1 MSSLLRSAPVLLM
14 ALAGALAQ
22 AQSVPAPPRLV
33 VFMAVDGLPQRQ
45 IEQNR
50 ALFGPDGFN
59 RFLQRGTSYTQ
70 AYYRHAHTV
79 TGAGH
84 ATMLTGAYPQRS
96 GIIGNEWLDPVTG
109 ASIYC
114 TEDRAHRYLDPSP
127 TPPDAGTSPKNLL
140 AETVGDVLRGRF
152 PSAKVI
158 GISGK
163 DRGAILP
170 AGHKGTAYMY
180 RTESGRF
187 TSSTYYMPAHPAWVN
202 AFNARRPADAL
213 AGAVWRPLL
222 GPEAYAGSVPDDQP
236 WMASAGFGKAL
247 PATLTAGPRLYSDIL
262 TSPFG
267 DQITLAFAR
276 AAIAGEQL
284 GADGVPDVLSIS
296 LSSHDYVSHAFGPE
310 SRLAQ
315 DHLLQLDRQLE
326 AFFQH
331 LDATVGAGAYVVALT
346 ADHGFSDTPEARVQR
361 GQSGGR
367 LPVSPAMSALS
378 TALQQQFGAA
388 RLVRG
393 LSAGGVAFDDAA
405 IDAAGLSRSAVYTAA
420 AAFLRELE
428 GVHSAYPQADL
439 AGSAAPRPDQPHL
452 AAMRLSYHPQR
463 SAQVAVAPLEGWI
476 FSSRQGGATH
486 GSPWAYDQHVP
497 ILLWGPRWFGPAGAV
512 DAPVQVVDIAPTLA
526 RVLRIPAPAQ
536 AQGSVL
542 PRRAAQR
549 SAAL

>member
-1 MSSLLRSAPVLLM
+1 
-14 ALAGALAQ
+14 
-22 AQSVPAPPRLV
+22 
-33 VFMAVDGLPQRQ
+33 
-45 IEQNR
+45 
-50 ALFGPDGFN
+50 
-59 RFLQRGTSYTQ
+59 
-70 AYYRHAHTV
+70 
-79 TGAGH
+79 
-84 ATMLTGAYPQRS
+84 
-96 GIIGNEWLDPVTG
+96 
-109 ASIYC
+109 
-114 TEDRAHRYLDPSP
+114 
-127 TPPDAGTSPKNLL
+127 
-140 AETVGDVLRGRF
+140 
-152 PSAKVI
+152 
-158 GISGK
+158 
-163 DRGAILP
+163 
-170 AGHKGTAYMY
+170 
-180 RTESGRF
+180 
-187 TSSTYYMPAHPAWVN
+187 
-202 AFNARRPADAL
+202 
-213 AGAVWRPLL
+213 
-222 GPEAYAGSVPDDQP
+222 
-236 WMASAGFGKAL
+236 
-247 PATLTAGPRLYSDIL
+247 
-262 TSPFG
+262 
-267 DQITLAFAR
+267 
-276 AAIAGEQL
+276 
-284 GADGVPDVLSIS
+284 
-296 LSSHDYVSHAFGPE
+296 
-310 SRLAQ
+310 
-315 DHLLQLDRQLE
+315 
-326 AFFQH
+326 
-331 LDATVGAGAYVVALT
+331 
-346 ADHGFSDTPEARVQR
+346 
-361 GQSGGR
+361 
-367 LPVSPAMSALS
+367 MSALS